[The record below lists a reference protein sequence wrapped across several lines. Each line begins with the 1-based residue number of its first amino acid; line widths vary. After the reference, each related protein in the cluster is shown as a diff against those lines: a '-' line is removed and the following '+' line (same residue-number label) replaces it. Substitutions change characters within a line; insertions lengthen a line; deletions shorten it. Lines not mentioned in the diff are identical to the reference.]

1 MDTDATGSITQ
12 NHTTL
17 QKLIV
22 KGVRMPHPESV
33 FVDDSVDPERIDASV
48 TLHPG
53 TRLQG
58 IALSIGPESDI
69 GGENPATVI
78 NCQVG
83 RGVALK
89 GGYFEGS
96 VFLDGST
103 AGSSAHVRP
112 GCLFEEEAVAAH
124 AVGLKQT
131 ILFPFVT
138 LGSLINFCDVWMMG
152 GTSRKNHSEVG
163 SSFIHFN
170 FTPHGDK
177 ATASLIGDVARGI
190 LLDQPPVFLGG
201 QGGIV
206 GPVEM
211 EFGVVQAAGSLS
223 RKSLLEPDHLYQ
235 SSVPQERWQ
244 PYQTGSIRQPEAK
257 RLLNLKYIGAL
268 SALKAW
274 YGNFRSPLMS
284 QDAFTRN
291 CLDGAATLLDGS
303 VQERLKQFEKWIGLV
318 CAQLPEGGGTFGWAQ
333 LPGRVRS
340 RLAEPVASDAL
351 TAMVSGLKGESIP
364 YTQRVQALSTEHRW
378 VVQHFFEQ
386 EIQRFTALA
395 DE

>member
-1 MDTDATGSITQ
+1 MSEVSS
-12 NHTTL
+12 NL
-17 QKLIV
+17 QALIS
-22 KGVRMPHPESV
+22 KGVEVPHPASV
-33 FVDDSVDPERIDASV
+33 FVDDSVNPGRIDASV

-53 TRLQG
+53 TRLLG
-58 IALSIGPESDI
+58 AALSIGPESEI
-69 GGENPATVI
+69 GGENPATVK
-78 NCQVG
+78 NCQLG

-103 AGSSAHVRP
+103 VGSSAHVRP
-112 GCLFEEEAVAAH
+112 GCLFEEQAVAAH

-138 LGSLINFCDVWMMG
+138 LGSVINFCDVWMMG
-152 GTSRKNHSEVG
+152 GTSRKHHSEVG

-177 ATASLIGDVARGI
+177 ATASLIGDVSRGV
-190 LLDQPPVFLGG
+190 LLDQPPIFLGG

-211 EFGVVQAAGSLS
+211 EFGVVQAAGSIS

-244 PYQTGSIRQPEAK
+244 PYQTGKIRHPEEK

-268 SALKAW
+268 SALKRW
-274 YGNFRSPLMS
+274 YWIFRLPLMS
-284 QDAFTRN
+284 PDASTRH
-291 CLDGAATLLDGS
+291 CLEGAISLLEGS
-303 VQERLKQFEKWIGLV
+303 LQERLTQCEKWSGLV
-318 CAQLPEGGGTFGWAQ
+318 NAQLSNEDERARWRNLPERIREELVVPVDSGTLSA
-333 LPGRVRS
+333 LVSELKAES
-340 RLAEPVASDAL
+340 R
-351 TAMVSGLKGESIP
+351 P
-364 YTQRVQALSTEHRW
+364 YTERIQSLSADQQT
-378 VVQHFFEQ
+378 VVQHFFDK

-395 DE
+395 VEEPRSI